1 MKDGSFVVIGA
12 KDSNYGPILDFNL
25 FRETDVITNFFQ
37 SFRGV
42 MVKGDN
48 GDCSTYFVGEDATL
62 CCGDIFRIKA
72 ILRTEVEGSS
82 MFYLVADK
90 FEDFER
96 EDEYIR

>member
-12 KDSNYGPILDFNL
+12 KDNNYGPILDFHF
-25 FRETDVITNFFQ
+25 FRETDVIANFFQ

-90 FEDFER
+90 CEDFER
-96 EDEYIR
+96 EDQYIR